1 MRIQDDGVDPA
12 IGEFVLDDSFQRR
25 VAVQLR
31 AMDPDA
37 IRASLAEMVDQS
49 LRARKDLGK

>member
-12 IGEFVLDDSFQRR
+12 IGQFILDDRFQRR

-31 AMDPDA
+31 AMELDA
-37 IRASLAEMVDQS
+37 IRASLAEMAGQS
-49 LRARKDLGK
+49 LRARKDHGK